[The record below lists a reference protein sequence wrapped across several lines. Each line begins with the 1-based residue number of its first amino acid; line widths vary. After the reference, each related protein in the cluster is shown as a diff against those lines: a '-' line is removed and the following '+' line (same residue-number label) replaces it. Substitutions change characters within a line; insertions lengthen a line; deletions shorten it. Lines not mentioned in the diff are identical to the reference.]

1 MEVTC
6 ACGVSED
13 HASPG
18 CAEHERR
25 SAELT
30 HLHHTANGLS
40 GERCPVC
47 AAPAPANRRAR
58 RGVAS
63 ARALPPPRPCA
74 RSPP

>member
-6 ACGVSED
+6 RACGVLQD

-30 HLHHTANGLS
+30 HLHHVANGLS
-40 GERCPVC
+40 GERCPIC

-58 RGVAS
+58 RA
-63 ARALPPPRPCA
+63 ALFRRRRP
-74 RSPP
+74 